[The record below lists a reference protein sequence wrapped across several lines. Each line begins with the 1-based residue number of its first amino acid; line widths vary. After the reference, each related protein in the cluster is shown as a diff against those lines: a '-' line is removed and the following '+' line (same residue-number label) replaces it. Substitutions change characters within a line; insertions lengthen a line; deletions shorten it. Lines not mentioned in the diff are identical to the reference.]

1 MAYEVL
7 ARKWRPQQFDD
18 VVGQEH
24 VTRTLTNAIESGR
37 VAHAYIF
44 IGSRGI
50 GKTTSARIL
59 AKALNC
65 EKGPT
70 PHPCDECDS
79 CKEVMGGNSL
89 DVIEIDGASNNGVD
103 QVRDLRDNARYTPAR
118 GPYKIYII
126 DEVHMLSTAA
136 FNALLKTLEEPPPHV
151 KFIFATTDVHKVLPT
166 ILSRCQ
172 RFDLRRISV
181 QDIVERL
188 RKGCDEEG
196 VSIAEDALLAIARG
210 AEGGLRDAESAL
222 DQIISFRGKKIE
234 EEDVLTVFGLV
245 SRHVLENLTGAILK
259 SDVPGII
266 DIVAGMDRAGKDLQR
281 VVMEL
286 LEHFRNLLVVL
297 YSGKGATA
305 LELPD
310 AQIGFYADLA
320 AETEAGRVLR
330 IIDALVETDGR
341 MRYALSK
348 KTLLETGLIRCSRA
362 AETATINELLK
373 QVAELKKNFKPGGA
387 APGVVAEL
395 PAQSYSAP
403 HKRSELSD
411 SDSSES
417 PPLRTEPQKKKPD
430 VDEVELL
437 LKGWHDIID
446 HISKADPLSRRY
458 FLDTA
463 PLRTDATHLVV
474 GFDPEFSGELE
485 RFDNQRTKLALA
497 RAVERHVGRML
508 GVLFEPLEPGHRRP
522 LSRNRVPASG
532 DPEKTLTG
540 EAKWYANPVVKTV
553 VEAFNGE
560 IYDIRE

>member
-7 ARKWRPQQFDD
+7 ARKWRPQQFAD

-70 PHPCDECDS
+70 PYPCDECDS
-79 CKEVMGGNSL
+79 CKEVMAGNSL

-118 GPYKIYII
+118 DQYKIYII
-126 DEVHMLSTAA
+126 DEVHMLSTQA
-136 FNALLKTLEEPPPHV
+136 FNALLKTLEEPPDHV

-181 QDIVERL
+181 QDIVDRL
-188 RKGCDEEG
+188 QKGCAEEG
-196 VSIAEDALLAIARG
+196 VSISEDALLAIARG

-222 DQIISFRGKKIE
+222 DQIISFRGKEIE
-234 EEDVLTVFGLV
+234 EGDVLSVFGLV
-245 SRHVLENLTGAILK
+245 SRQVLEGLSVAILK

-266 DIVAGMDRAGKDLQR
+266 DIIAGMDRAGKDLQR

-286 LEHFRNLLVVL
+286 MEHFRNLLVVL
-297 YSGKGATA
+297 YAGKDASA
-305 LELPD
+305 LELPE
-310 AQIGFYADLA
+310 AQIKFYADLA
-320 AETEAGRVLR
+320 AETKAGRVLR

-373 QVAELKKNFKPGGA
+373 QVAELKKNFKSGA
-387 APGVVAEL
+387 APVPASAPAYGVVAET
-395 PAQSYSAP
+395 PAQSYSA
-403 HKRSELSD
+403 
-411 SDSSES
+411 
-417 PPLRTEPQKKKPD
+417 EPQKKKPP
-430 VDEVELL
+430 VDEVGLL
-437 LKGWHDIID
+437 LKCWHGIIE
-446 HISKADPLSRRY
+446 HVSKADPLSRRY

-474 GFDPEFSGELE
+474 GYDPEFSEEME
-485 RFDNQRTKLALA
+485 RLGNSRAKLALA
-497 RAVERHVGRML
+497 REVEKHLGRML
-508 GVLFEPLEPGHRRP
+508 SVSFEPLAADVRQALPAERP
-522 LSRNRVPASG
+522 VAESAG
-532 DPEKTLTG
+532 DSKELTG
-540 EAKWYANPVVKTV
+540 ENKWYANPVVKTV

-560 IYDIRE
+560 ISEIRE

>member
-7 ARKWRPQQFDD
+7 ARKWRPQQFAD
-18 VVGQEH
+18 VVGQAH
-24 VTRTLTNAIESGR
+24 VTKTLTNAIESGR

-44 IGSRGI
+44 VGSRGI

-70 PHPCDECDS
+70 PYPCDQCDS
-79 CKEVMGGNSL
+79 CKEVMAGNSL

-118 GPYKIYII
+118 GPFKIYII

-181 QDIVERL
+181 QDIVDRL
-188 RKGCDEEG
+188 RRGCEEEG
-196 VSIAEDALLAIARG
+196 VSISEDALLAIARG

-222 DQIISFRGKKIE
+222 DQIISFRGRE
-234 EEDVLTVFGLV
+234 VGEEDVLSVFGLV
-245 SRHVLENLTGAILK
+245 SRHVLEHLTGAILT
-259 SDVPGII
+259 SNVPGII
-266 DIVAGMDRAGKDLQR
+266 DIVAEMDRSGKDLQR

-286 LEHFRNLLVVL
+286 LEQFRNLLVVL
-297 YSGKGATA
+297 YAGKGASA
-305 LELPD
+305 LELPES
-310 AQIGFYADLA
+310 QLVFYENLA
-320 AETEAGRVLR
+320 SKTEAGRVLR
-330 IIDALVETDGR
+330 IIDALVDTDGR

-362 AETATINELLK
+362 AETVTLNELLK
-373 QVAELKKNFKPGGA
+373 QVAELKKNVKSGGA
-387 APGVVAEL
+387 SEVVAET
-395 PAQSYSAP
+395 PAQGYAA
-403 HKRSELSD
+403 D
-411 SDSSES
+411 
-417 PPLRTEPQKKKPD
+417 PQKKKPAA
-430 VDEVELL
+430 DEIEQL
-437 LKGWHDIID
+437 LKKWHEIID
-446 HISKADPLSRRY
+446 RIAKTDPLSRRY
-458 FLDTA
+458 FLDTT

-485 RFDNQRTKLALA
+485 RFDNPRSKLTLA
-497 RAVERHVGRML
+497 RMVEKHVGRL
-508 GVLFEPLEPGHRRP
+508 LSVSFEPLQPEDRRP
-522 LSRNRVPASG
+522 ATAAPEINSKADQPSSGLS
-532 DPEKTLTG
+532 G

-553 VEAFNGE
+553 VEAFNGQ
-560 IYDIRE
+560 ISDVRE

>member
-24 VTRTLTNAIESGR
+24 VTRTLKNAIESER

-65 EKGPT
+65 QKGPT
-70 PHPCDECDS
+70 PYPCDVCDS
-79 CKEVMGGNSL
+79 CKEVVAGNSL

-103 QVRDLRDNARYTPAR
+103 QVRDLRDNARYAPAR

-136 FNALLKTLEEPPPHV
+136 FNALLKTLEEPPKHV

-181 QDIVERL
+181 QDIVSRL

-196 VSIAEDALLAIARG
+196 VAISDDALLAIARG
-210 AEGGLRDAESAL
+210 AEGGMRDAESAL
-222 DQIISFRGKKIE
+222 DQIISFRGKEIE
-234 EEDVLTVFGLV
+234 EEDVLAVFGLV
-245 SRHVLENLTGAILK
+245 SRHVLENLSVAILK
-259 SDVPGII
+259 SNVPEII
-266 DIVAGMDRAGKDLQR
+266 NIVSEMDRSGKDLQR

-286 LEHFRNLLVVL
+286 MEHFRNLLVVL
-297 YSGKGATA
+297 YAGKGASA

-310 AQIGFYADLA
+310 VQMKFYVEHAAD
-320 AETEAGRVLR
+320 TEAGRVLR

-362 AETATINELLK
+362 AETATMNELLK
-373 QVAELKKNFKPGGA
+373 QVAELKKNVKSGA
-387 APGVVAEL
+387 APAIATSGA
-395 PAQSYSAP
+395 AAS
-403 HKRSELSD
+403 
-411 SDSSES
+411 
-417 PPLRTEPQKKKPD
+417 PQKKKPD
-430 VDEVELL
+430 DELKMLFAHWVE
-437 LKGWHDIID
+437 IID
-446 HISKADPLSRRY
+446 RAGKADPLSRHY
-458 FLDTA
+458 FNDTA
-463 PLRTDATHLVV
+463 PLRVDARHLVV
-474 GFDPEFSGELE
+474 GYDAEFSSEKE
-485 RFDNQRTKLALA
+485 RFEEPRTRLAVA
-497 RAVERHVGRML
+497 RAVEPILGRMI
-508 GVLFEPLEPGHRRP
+508 GVAFEPMRVDERRP
-522 LSRNRVPASG
+522 LPADHPVSG
-532 DPEKTLTG
+532 DKAAGGRELTG
-540 EAKWYANPVVKTV
+540 VQKWYANPVVKMV

-560 IYDIRE
+560 IADIRE

>member
-7 ARKWRPQQFDD
+7 ARKWRPQQFAD

-79 CKEVMGGNSL
+79 CKEVMAGNSL

-181 QDIVERL
+181 QDIVDRL

-196 VSIAEDALLAIARG
+196 VSISEDALLAIARG

-222 DQIISFRGKKIE
+222 DQIISFRGKEIA
-234 EEDVLTVFGLV
+234 EEDVLAVFGLV
-245 SRHVLENLTGAILK
+245 SRHVLENLAAAILK

-266 DIVAGMDRAGKDLQR
+266 DIVAEMDRAGKDLQR

-286 LEHFRNLLVVL
+286 MEHFRNLLVVL
-297 YSGKGATA
+297 YSGKGASA

-310 AQIGFYADLA
+310 AQMKFYADLA

-373 QVAELKKNFKPGGA
+373 QVAELKKNFKPGEA
-387 APGVVAEL
+387 AFGVVAET
-395 PAQSYSAP
+395 PAQGYSAP
-403 HKRSELSD
+403 HKR
-411 SDSSES
+411 S

-458 FLDTA
+458 FLDTL

-485 RFDNQRTKLALA
+485 RFDNPRTKLAMA
-497 RAVERHVGRML
+497 RAVEKHVGRML
-508 GVLFEPLEPGHRRP
+508 GISFEPLKPGHRRP
-522 LSRNRVPASG
+522 LPSDHVPAGG
-532 DPEKTLTG
+532 DPSPTLVG
-540 EAKWYANPVVKTV
+540 EAKWYANPVVKIV

-560 IYDIRE
+560 ISDIRE

>member
-7 ARKWRPQQFDD
+7 ARKWRPRQFAD

-44 IGSRGI
+44 VGSRGI

-70 PHPCDECDS
+70 PYPCDVCDS
-79 CKEVMGGNSL
+79 CREVMAGNSL

-118 GPYKIYII
+118 GPFKIYII

-181 QDIVERL
+181 QDIVGRL

-196 VSIAEDALLAIARG
+196 VTISEDALLAIARG

-222 DQIISFRGKKIE
+222 DQIISFRGKEIG
-234 EEDVLTVFGLV
+234 EEDVLAVFGLV
-245 SRHVLENLTGAILK
+245 SRQVLEQLTVAILK
-259 SDVPGII
+259 SNVPDII
-266 DIVAGMDRAGKDLQR
+266 GIVADMDRSGKDLQR

-297 YSGKGATA
+297 YAGADAAA
-305 LELPD
+305 LELPE
-310 AQIGFYADLA
+310 AQLEFYAGLA
-320 AETEAGRVLR
+320 QATEAGRILR
-330 IIDALVETDGR
+330 IIDALVETDAR
-341 MRYALSK
+341 MRYALSRR
-348 KTLLETGLIRCSRA
+348 TLLETGLIRCSRA
-362 AETATINELLK
+362 AETATVNELLK
-373 QVAELKKNFKPGGA
+373 QVAELKKNA
-387 APGVVAEL
+387 ASGQLTLNEPSAEAYPAPQIKNESRDEPAEL
-395 PAQSYSAP
+395 IA
-403 HKRSELSD
+403 H
-411 SDSSES
+411 
-417 PPLRTEPQKKKPD
+417 
-430 VDEVELL
+430 
-437 LKGWHDIID
+437 WHEIIER
-446 HISKADPLSRRY
+446 ISKADPLNRRC
-458 FLDTA
+458 FLDTT
-463 PLRTDATHLVV
+463 PLRIDGDHLVV
-474 GFDPEFSGELE
+474 GFDPEFSSELE
-485 RFDNQRTKLALA
+485 RFDNSRTKVALA
-497 RAVERHVGRML
+497 RAVERYLGRML
-508 GVLFEPLEPGHRRP
+508 SVSFEPLPPETARP
-522 LSRNRVPASG
+522 ADDASG
-532 DPEKTLTG
+532 PSELSG

-560 IYDIRE
+560 ITDIRE

>member
-7 ARKWRPQQFDD
+7 ARKWRPQQFAD

-24 VTRTLTNAIESGR
+24 VTKTLTNAIESGR

-70 PHPCDECDS
+70 PYPCDECDS
-79 CKEVMGGNSL
+79 CKEVMAGNSL
-89 DVIEIDGASNNGVD
+89 DVIEIDAASNTGVD
-103 QVRDLRDNARYTPAR
+103 YVRDLRDGARYAPAR
-118 GPYKIYII
+118 DAYKIYII

-136 FNALLKTLEEPPPHV
+136 FNALLKTLEEPPDHV

-181 QDIVERL
+181 QDIVGRL
-188 RKGCDEEG
+188 RAGCKEEG
-196 VSIAEDALLAIARG
+196 VSISEDALLAIARG

-222 DQIISFRGKKIE
+222 DQIISFRGKEIE
-234 EEDVLTVFGLV
+234 EEDVLAVFGLV
-245 SRHVLENLTGAILK
+245 SRHVLENLAVAILK
-259 SDVPGII
+259 SDVPSII
-266 DIVAGMDRAGKDLQR
+266 QIVAEMDQAGKDLQR

-286 LEHFRNLLVVL
+286 MEHFRNLLVVL
-297 YSGKGATA
+297 YAGKGASA
-305 LELPD
+305 LELPEV
-310 AQIGFYADLA
+310 QIKFYEELA
-320 AETEAGRVLR
+320 ASTAAGRVLR

-373 QVAELKKNFKPGGA
+373 QVAELKKNFKSGDATPRVIA
-387 APGVVAEL
+387 ESPSVV
-395 PAQSYSAP
+395 YSA
-403 HKRSELSD
+403 
-411 SDSSES
+411 ES
-417 PPLRTEPQKKKPD
+417 QKKKAP
-430 VDEVELL
+430 VDEVKLL
-437 LKGWHDIID
+437 SSHWKEVVDRV
-446 HISKADPLSRRY
+446 SKADPLSRRY
-458 FLDTA
+458 FLDTV

-474 GFDPEFSGELE
+474 GFDPEFASEKE
-485 RFDNQRTKLALA
+485 RFDNSRSKLTLG
-497 RAVERHVGRML
+497 RAVERYVNRML
-508 GVLFEPLEPGHRRP
+508 GVVFEPL
-522 LSRNRVPASG
+522 PASVCKSLPTDHPLEG
-532 DPEKTLTG
+532 KPPAELSG

-560 IYDIRE
+560 ISDVRE

>member
-7 ARKWRPQQFDD
+7 ARKWRPQQFGD

-65 EKGPT
+65 ENGPT
-70 PHPCDECDS
+70 AHPCDVCSS
-79 CKEVMGGNSL
+79 CKEVMAGNSL

-126 DEVHMLSTAA
+126 DEVHMLSTQA

-172 RFDLRRISV
+172 RFDLRRITV
-181 QDIVERL
+181 QDIVDRL
-188 RKGCDEEG
+188 RKGCNEEG
-196 VSIAEDALLAIARG
+196 ISISEDALLAIARG

-222 DQIISFRGKKIE
+222 DQIISFRGREIE
-234 EEDVLTVFGLV
+234 EEDVLAVFGLV
-245 SRHVLENLTGAILK
+245 SRHVLESLTVAILK

-266 DIVAGMDRAGKDLQR
+266 NIVADMDRAGKDLQR

-297 YSGKGATA
+297 YAGKDASA
-305 LELPD
+305 LELPE
-310 AQIGFYADLA
+310 AQITFYEQHA

-373 QVAELKKNFKPGGA
+373 QVAELKKNFKSGA
-387 APGVVAEL
+387 PSVAV
-395 PAQSYSAP
+395 A
-403 HKRSELSD
+403 D
-411 SDSSES
+411 SPVQNHAADS
-417 PPLRTEPQKKKPD
+417 QKKKP
-430 VDEVELL
+430 VADEIAVLL
-437 LKGWHDIID
+437 ECWHDIID
-446 HISKADPLSRRY
+446 HAAKADPLSHRY
-458 FLDTA
+458 FLDTV
-463 PLRTDATHLVV
+463 PLRIDATHLFV
-474 GFDPEFSGELE
+474 GFDPEFAGETE
-485 RFDNQRTKLALA
+485 RFDHARTKLALA
-497 RAVERHVGRML
+497 RAAEKHVGRML
-508 GVLFEPLEPGHRRP
+508 SISFEPLSPGDVR
-522 LSRNRVPASG
+522 LLPADTAVADMGG
-532 DPEKTLTG
+532 DSTTELTG
-540 EAKWYANPVVKTV
+540 LQKWYANPVVKTV

-560 IYDIRE
+560 ISEIRE

>member
-7 ARKWRPQQFDD
+7 ARKWRPQQFAD

-24 VTRTLTNAIESGR
+24 VTRTLTNAIESDR

-70 PHPCDECDS
+70 PYPCDECDS
-79 CKEVMGGNSL
+79 CKEVMAGNSL

-136 FNALLKTLEEPPPHV
+136 FNALLKTLEEPPSHV

-181 QDIVERL
+181 QDIVDRL
-188 RKGCDEEG
+188 RKGCNEEG
-196 VSIAEDALLAIARG
+196 VSISEDALLAIARG

-222 DQIISFRGKKIE
+222 DQIISFRGKEIE
-234 EEDVLTVFGLV
+234 EDDVLAVFGLV
-245 SRHVLENLTGAILK
+245 SRHVLENLTGTILK

-266 DIVAGMDRAGKDLQR
+266 GIVAEMDRAGKDLQR

-286 LEHFRNLLVVL
+286 MEHFRNLLVVL
-297 YSGKGATA
+297 YAGKGSSA
-305 LELPD
+305 LELPE
-310 AQIGFYADLA
+310 AQMKFYTDLA
-320 AETEAGRVLR
+320 PETEAGRVLR

-362 AETATINELLK
+362 AATVTLNELLK
-373 QVAELKKNFKPGGA
+373 QVAELKKNVKSGVTPGI
-387 APGVVAEL
+387 VAET
-395 PAQSYSAP
+395 PVQNYSGG
-403 HKRSELSD
+403 
-411 SDSSES
+411 
-417 PPLRTEPQKKKPD
+417 PQKKKLT
-430 VDEVELL
+430 VDEVKRLTSCWNDVVEQV
-437 LKGWHDIID
+437 
-446 HISKADPLSRRY
+446 SKANPLSRRY

-463 PLRTDATHLVV
+463 PLRTDITHLVV
-474 GFDPEFSGELE
+474 GFDPEFANEKE
-485 RFDNQRTKLALA
+485 CFDNARTKLALA
-497 RAVERHVGRML
+497 RAVEKHIGRML
-508 GVLFEPLEPGHRRP
+508 GVVFEPFKSGFRKP
-522 LSRNRVPASG
+522 LPTDHVIPAATA
-532 DPEKTLTG
+532 DPAQKPNDLQ
-540 EAKWYANPVVKTV
+540 KWYANPVVKTV
-553 VEAFNGE
+553 IETFNGQ
-560 IYDIRE
+560 ITDIRE